1 MNEFLS
7 SSSSVNH
14 SSYLRILSL
23 GCLDIFVTLPIGI
36 LGLVV
41 DVKENVIVFYT
52 GWTELHTDWEPPGIT
67 KEMWSS
73 TPFGTFDVKWN
84 QWVNVFFALIY
95 FALFGLTAEAR
106 AKYRRAFHFALRPIG
121 LNLTAEVSELST
133 INFSSQHVANEAV
146 SVSLG

>member
-7 SSSSVNH
+7 SSSTVNH
-14 SSYLRILSL
+14 SSYLRILAL

-41 DVKENVIVFYT
+41 DVKENVIVFYP
-52 GWTELHTDWEPPGIT
+52 GWTELHTDWEPLGIM

-73 TPFGTFDVKWN
+73 TPFATFDVKWN
-84 QWVNVFFALIY
+84 EWVNVFFALIY
-95 FALFGLTAEAR
+95 FALFGLTVEAR
-106 AKYRRAFHFALRPIG
+106 AKYRRVFHLAIRPTG
-121 LNLTAEVSELST
+121 LKLTSADSELST
-133 INFSSQHVANEAV
+133 VNFGSRHVANEAV